1 MADYKY
7 IVDALSSTAAL
18 TAIVTV
24 LWSWFKNSQMPLKI
38 ERLVVH
44 NKASESTYIIVI
56 KNSKTY
62 PVNIKSTSCYT
73 KVSYKVEKKNNQKP
87 EYMDTL
93 SLSDNLF
100 LNNDDFEIGA
110 NGHTDIRIIGS
121 HLNPDI
127 TKLLFTIQTS
137 HGYHQIWCDSIIT
150 VDMIGKT
157 ASFGMEKMYNFDS
170 KFKAK
175 RKYYWLKFITLF
187 RRLVRR

>member
-7 IVDALSSTAAL
+7 VVDALSSTAAL
-18 TAIVTV
+18 IAIITV

-62 PVNIKSTSCYT
+62 PVNIKSSACYT
-73 KVSYKVEKKNNQKP
+73 KSSYKVEKKNNQKP

-100 LNNDDFEIGA
+100 INNDSFEIGA
-110 NGHTDIRIIGS
+110 NGHTDIRIVGQ
-121 HLNPDI
+121 HLNTDI

-137 HGYHQIWCDSIIT
+137 HGYHQVWCSNIIT
-150 VDMIGKT
+150 VDMTGKIQC
-157 ASFGMEKMYNFDS
+157 FGMEKMYDFDS
-170 KFKAK
+170 KFKAR
-175 RKYYWLKFITLF
+175 RKYYWLKLVNLF
-187 RRLVRR
+187 QK

>member
-1 MADYKY
+1 MENYKY
-7 IVDALSSTAAL
+7 AVDALASTAAL
-18 TAIVTV
+18 IAIITV
-24 LWSWFKNSQMPLKI
+24 LWSWFKSSQIPLKV

-44 NKASESTYIIVI
+44 NKTGESTYIIVI

-62 PVNIKSTSCYT
+62 PVNIKSTSCYI
-73 KVSYKVEKKNNQKP
+73 KASYKVEKKNNQKP

-100 LNNDDFEIGA
+100 INNDTFEIGA
-110 NGHTDIRIIGS
+110 NGHTDIRISGQ

-137 HGYHQIWCDSIIT
+137 HGYHQVWCNKIIT
-150 VDMIGKT
+150 VDMTGKT
-157 ASFGMEKMYNFDS
+157 QSFGMEKMYDFDS

-175 RKYYWLKFITLF
+175 RKYYWLRFVNLF
-187 RRLVRR
+187 QK